1 MSSRKPKVS
10 EQLLVEARD
19 LKAGKVYF
27 ILDPDKPSWAFIN
40 KDSLEILK
48 LCNGKNINQDM
59 AERAAEAKILR
70 LGLLIEVLE
79 CIGMKLDMHRGKRS
93 SAVSVR

>member
-1 MSSRKPKVS
+1 
-10 EQLLVEARD
+10 
-19 LKAGKVYF
+19 
-27 ILDPDKPSWAFIN
+27 
-40 KDSLEILK
+40 
-48 LCNGKNINQDM
+48 M

-79 CIGMKLDMHRGKRS
+79 CMEMKIDMHRGMRS